1 MNEDNNKD
9 DYFVERENMKNLVNE
24 EPFTQGGHRRTNLD
38 VLFDA
43 IGQSGVGDAM
53 DQSEGEEGGVGD
65 AIDQSEGQINDVD
78 DAMDQS
84 GGHLDG
90 ADDAIDKDLYEL
102 QAKLHKGE
110 EGVKTTT
117 TTTLDVPNVVPA
129 VDYVVADAVEE
140 IEGGGN
146 DSFAEKENSEV
157 EKEVSDYED
166 EKEEED
172 EDDESENGADD
183 PELETGL
190 SLDDGFFEVEAIRRK
205 RYRKGKLE
213 YFVKWMGWEES
224 ANTWEPRDN
233 LVALPDIVQAFEE
246 GLKSTPHQKRKRKQ
260 SSNSAKLNK
269 RVERSATPY
278 SLRSI
283 KTSTTHSK
291 ASISNSKPATPYS
304 LRSIKTSTKN
314 SKAANSNSKP
324 ATPLNEQPSIPD
336 IPAFPQTVL
345 FADEVENYGD
355 GSSLEKV
362 NHANDDMSVDPPEE
376 VPQNK
381 SDPKLTPNTEENESD
396 DPKLTSNI
404 EENKSDDPKLT
415 SNIDENKSGDP
426 KLTPNVEE
434 NKSDDPKLTPNIEEN
449 KSGRRLTRNNKK
461 NKTGPKLTRNNK
473 EIKSGPKLTRNNKEY
488 KSDKLTPSIEENKS
502 ASKLTRN
509 NKENKSDPKLTPNLE
524 ENKSDP
530 KLTPNL
536 EENKSDPK
544 LTPNIEENKPDPKLT
559 QNNNENKSDPKL
571 TPNIEEKES
580 DPKLTPNIEENKS
593 DPKLTPNIEEN
604 KSDPKLTPNKEEN
617 ESDPKLSELKATAT
631 NGNSAGNLAI
641 QFEEAVTPPV
651 KPHMNEQPNA
661 VFTEAITKKTTGSA
675 EPVQTGS
682 ARSGTRRR
690 KTTAVKR
697 FTRASLASKTG
708 NAGVSDI
715 AAPSS
720 HTVTEPVK
728 PGSDIVEIVKPVGY
742 SAAEASTNQEAS
754 VTFKVKRSDGSEVIV
769 DNNYLKTNHPILLI
783 DYYEQH
789 LQYSP
794 KPS

>member
-509 NKENKSDPKLTPNLE
+509 NKENKSDPKLTPN
-524 ENKSDP
+524 
-530 KLTPNL
+530 
-536 EENKSDPK
+536 
-544 LTPNIEENKPDPKLT
+544 
-559 QNNNENKSDPKL
+559 
-571 TPNIEEKES
+571 
-580 DPKLTPNIEENKS
+580 IEENKS

>member
-530 KLTPNL
+530 KLTPN
-536 EENKSDPK
+536 
-544 LTPNIEENKPDPKLT
+544 
-559 QNNNENKSDPKL
+559 
-571 TPNIEEKES
+571 
-580 DPKLTPNIEENKS
+580 IEENKS

>member
-1 MNEDNNKD
+1 MKD
-9 DYFVERENMKNLVNE
+9 
-24 EPFTQGGHRRTNLD
+24 
-38 VLFDA
+38 
-43 IGQSGVGDAM
+43 
-53 DQSEGEEGGVGD
+53 EEG
-65 AIDQSEGQINDVD
+65 
-78 DAMDQS
+78 
-84 GGHLDG
+84 L
-90 ADDAIDKDLYEL
+90 
-102 QAKLHKGE
+102 
-110 EGVKTTT
+110 KTTT
-117 TTTLDVPNVVPA
+117 TTLEAPNDVPA
-129 VDYVVADAVEE
+129 VDYVIADAVEE
-140 IEGGGN
+140 IEGYVN
-146 DSFAEKENSEV
+146 DSSTEKENSEV

-166 EKEEED
+166 EKEED

-205 RYRKGKLE
+205 RYSKGKLE
-213 YFVKWMGWEES
+213 YLVKWMGWEES

-291 ASISNSKPATPYS
+291 ASSSNSKPAATPYS
-304 LRSIKTSTKN
+304 LRSIKTSTNN
-314 SKAANSNSKP
+314 SKASNSNSKP
-324 ATPLNEQPSIPD
+324 DTSLNEQPGIPD
-336 IPAFPQTVL
+336 FPAFPQTVL
-345 FADEVENYGD
+345 FADEVETYGD

-376 VPQNK
+376 VPRNNEENE
-381 SDPKLTPNTEENESD
+381 SDPMLTPNIEENRSD
-396 DPKLTSNI
+396 DPKLTSNVEENRSDDPKLTSNV

-415 SNIDENKSGDP
+415 SNIDK
-426 KLTPNVEE
+426 

-449 KSGRRLTRNNKK
+449 KSDA
-461 NKTGPKLTRNNK
+461 PKLTPNIEENRSGRKLTRDNK
-473 EIKSGPKLTRNNKEY
+473 KSKSGPKLTRNNKESKSAPKLTQNNKESKSAPKLTRNSKEY
-488 KSDKLTPSIEENKS
+488 KSDKLIPNIEENKS

-509 NKENKSDPKLTPNLE
+509 NKVNKSDPKLTPNLE
-524 ENKSDP
+524 ENKSGP
-530 KLTPNL
+530 KLTPNP
-536 EENKSDPK
+536 EEKESDPK
-544 LTPNIEENKPDPKLT
+544 LTPNMEEDKSDPMLT
-559 QNNNENKSDPKL
+559 QNSKENKSDPKL
-571 TPNIEEKES
+571 TPNIEEKEY
-580 DPKLTPNIEENKS
+580 DPKLTQNIEENKS

-604 KSDPKLTPNKEEN
+604 KNDPKLTPNKEEN
-617 ESDPKLSELKATAT
+617 KSDPKLSELKATAT
-631 NGNSAGNLAI
+631 NGNGADNLAI
-641 QFEEAVTPPV
+641 QFEEVVTPPV
-651 KPHMNEQPNA
+651 KPHMNEQPNV
-661 VFTEAITKKTTGSA
+661 VFTEAITKKNAGSA

-682 ARSGTRRR
+682 GRSGTRRR

-697 FTRASLASKTG
+697 FTRTTLASKTG
-708 NAGVSDI
+708 NTGITDI

-720 HTVTEPVK
+720 HTAAEPVK
-728 PGSDIVEIVKPVGY
+728 PESDIVEIVKPVGY
-742 SAAEASTNQEAS
+742 SAAEASTKQEAS

-789 LQYSP
+789 LQYSA